1 MRGSLLHYHA
11 VLHENG
17 LGGNIA
23 GKAHLVGD
31 HQHGHALFGQLP
43 HHGQHFASQLRVKG
57 RSRLVKIDDLR
68 VRCQRTGNGHALLLA
83 AGKLARIVV
92 GSVGKAHLFQHL
104 HANGIRLL
112 FGHFAGND
120 EALGHV
126 LQGSLVA
133 EQIVAL
139 EHKGRLFAQP
149 GNVGAA
155 GLGKVERLAVKG
167 ELACVGSLQKVQT
180 AQQGG
185 LTGAGGAEDGHY
197 IALFHGQVHAAQ
209 HLQLAG
215 HFACAGPVE
224 DACLQAGLCVGE
236 KGFVDVFDL

>member
-1 MRGSLLHYHA
+1 M
-11 VLHENG
+11 
-17 LGGNIA
+17 GN
-23 GKAHLVGD
+23 

-149 GNVGAA
+149 GNVGTA
-155 GLGKVERLAVKG
+155 GLGKVERLTVKG

-180 AQQGG
+180 AQQG
-185 LTGAGGAEDGHY
+185 A
-197 IALFHGQVHAAQ
+197 FAAARRAD
-209 HLQLAG
+209 HHDDLAG
-215 HFACAGPVE
+215 LDSKADIIQHGGLAIGLDQMFNSQNRFCHVRSLPFLFEIGCQQTDGPAYE
-224 DACLQAGLCVGE
+224 E
-236 KGFVDVFDL
+236 I